1 MYKYVFFL
9 LILIFLYGCSKA
21 NRSYASVSA
30 EQLRA
35 VIRDNPN
42 AVLIDVRTSGEYNG
56 PLYHIDKS
64 VSIPLSDLSESI
76 KNLDKDNRSYYMICK
91 SGARSKMATKIM
103 NENGFNAFNVTGGM
117 MDWVKLNK

>member
-56 PLYHIDKS
+56 PLYHIDNA
-64 VSIPLSDLSESI
+64 VSIPLSGLSESI
-76 KNLDKDNRSYYMICK
+76 KNLDRDNRSYYMICK